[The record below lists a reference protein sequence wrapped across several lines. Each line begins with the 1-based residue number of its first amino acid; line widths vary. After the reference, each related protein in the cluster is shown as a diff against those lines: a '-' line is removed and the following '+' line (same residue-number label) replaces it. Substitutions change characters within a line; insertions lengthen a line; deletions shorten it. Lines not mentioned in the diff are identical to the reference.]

1 MYGGEYMSLN
11 YKKIFSYIIS
21 GIMLCTL
28 TAAEASCADWSSF
41 RGNSENNAAVSYK
54 TPKNADEAVM
64 YWSLKKGE
72 SFESSSIGSPII
84 ADGCIVFCSGNNL
97 YKADRYSGE
106 ILAQAEM
113 CENSGYNIISPT
125 YADGM
130 IYVGLSNATIQAF
143 NADTMESVWIY
154 RDELGGQS
162 NSPIVYNNGYI
173 YTGFWNAETSDANY
187 VCVSVSDDN
196 PESGLEEKTAV
207 WKYTQKGGFYWS
219 GAYVNES
226 FTLIGT
232 CDGEQG
238 FRSETSSLISFNP
251 LTGDIIDRIDNL
263 NGDICSSVVYDKY
276 GTDRYY
282 FTSKGGS
289 FYSVEVN
296 ADGTFRK
303 SSDGE
308 NGYALKSISLQNMN
322 MQEKAM
328 STSTPVIYN
337 GRAYIGV
344 CGSSQFKMYSGH
356 CISVIDLESMSIAYN
371 IPTKGYPQV
380 SGLLS
385 TAYTDSDGY
394 AYIYFIDNYIP
405 GQLRVIRDK
414 KGLNHAA
421 DGVSESYMSAGK
433 YITAENCAPVLFT
446 PSGEEAQYA
455 ISSPIADEEGT
466 LYFKND
472 SSNIMAVGSSIES
485 IEVVKQP
492 DKLVYKEGEIFDKS
506 GIKVIAKLK
515 NGLSRDITDYVS
527 FSAEELTVYDTDVT
541 LSYDIVRYHDVF
553 DAENGNQC
561 GVEVSPYFAYVD
573 ITVISEEAYTSA
585 EAVCKLIDGIGEVSL
600 ESGKAIQ
607 LARLSYDGLDDQLKE
622 YVNNYNTLINAEN
635 EYSLISAVY
644 EKIRSIGEV
653 TAESRN
659 LINEARESYNNLTET
674 QKSKITNYSD
684 LEEAERLFY
693 ELSEDVTED
702 EKPSEQA
709 TVYETEASSEKNG
722 TLPSAEFSTD
732 KQNSDNSKTQ
742 SLSGKIYV
750 DTGNTASAAV
760 GTAGTVLLSAVIF
773 SSVLSA
779 RRKRLH
785 R

>member
-1 MYGGEYMSLN
+1 MSLN
-11 YKKIFSYIIS
+11 YKNIFSYLIS
-21 GIMLCTL
+21 AIMLCTM
-28 TAAEASCADWSSF
+28 TAAKASAEDWSSF
-41 RGNSENNAAVSYK
+41 RGNSENNAAVSYR
-54 TPKNADEAVM
+54 TPENADEAVM

-84 ADGCIVFCSGNNL
+84 ADGCIVFCSGNTL
-97 YKADRYSGE
+97 CKADRYSGE
-106 ILAQAEM
+106 ILAQTEM
-113 CENSGYNIISPT
+113 YGNSGYNIISPT

-130 IYVGLSNATIQAF
+130 IFVGLSNATIQAF

-162 NSPIVYNNGYI
+162 NSPIVYNNGHI
-173 YTGFWNAETSDANY
+173 YTGFWNTETSDANY
-187 VCVSVSDDN
+187 VCISVSDDN
-196 PESGLEEKTAV
+196 PKSGLEEKTAV
-207 WKYTQKGGFYWS
+207 WKHTQKGGFYWS
-219 GAYVNES
+219 GAYVNDS
-226 FTLIGT
+226 FVLIGT

-263 NGDICSSVVYDKY
+263 RGDICSSVVYDKY

-308 NGYALKSISLQNMN
+308 KGYALKSISLYNMN
-322 MQEKAM
+322 MQEKSM

-371 IPTKGYPQV
+371 VPTKGYPQV

-394 AYIYFIDNYIP
+394 SYIYFIDNYIP

-414 KGLNHAA
+414 KGLSHVA
-421 DGVSESYMSAGK
+421 DGVNEKYMSAGK
-433 YITAENCAPVLFT
+433 YVTAENCAPVLFT

-472 SSNIMAVGSSIES
+472 SSNIMAVGSSIEG

-506 GIKVIAKLK
+506 GIRVIAKLK

-527 FSAEELTVYDTDVT
+527 FSNEELTLYDTDIT
-541 LSYDIVRYHDVF
+541 LRYDIVRYHDIF

-573 ITVISEEAYTSA
+573 ITVISEEDYNSS
-585 EAVCKLIDGIGEVSL
+585 EAVCQLIEGIGEVSL

-607 LARLSYDGLDDQLKE
+607 LARLSYDRLDAQLKE
-622 YVNNYNTLINAEN
+622 CINNYNTLVNAEN
-635 EYSLISAVY
+635 EYFLISDVY
-644 EKIRSIGEV
+644 EKIRNIGEV
-653 TAESRN
+653 SSESLN
-659 LINEARESYNNLTET
+659 TITKARESYNSLTGT
-674 QKSKITNYSD
+674 QKNKITNYSE
-684 LEEAERLFY
+684 LEKAERLFA
-693 ELSEDVTED
+693 EFSEDVTEATM
-702 EKPSEQA
+702 PSEQA
-709 TVYETEASSEKNG
+709 TASQKETFSDKNS
-722 TLPSAEFSTD
+722 TCPSAGFSTNEA
-732 KQNSDNSKTQ
+732 KSDDSKLQ
-742 SLSGKIYV
+742 SLSGRIYV
-750 DTGNTASAAV
+750 DTGNTSSAAV
-760 GTAGTVLLSAVIF
+760 CTISIVVLSAAII

-779 RRKRLH
+779 GRKRL
-785 R
+785 RR